1 MDRQE
6 FENTLKDF
14 EINVLKR
21 LPSMINITLTNRGNR
36 EQETSFNHFI
46 ETLKRQRTMLLK
58 DIPKLAKPPQKI
70 RYFNVVYNMD
80 SQLRSMGNRDVLKDR
95 MRMRRHALK
104 APIIYDIGKGP
115 EDGELLNVFENGVLL
130 KTTEKVSIDHEV
142 MITISGKSAK
152 GKAIWSIPA
161 KEGNVETGVRLI
173 DIPDDLIDE
182 LNRWMH
188 EKG

>member
-1 MDRQE
+1 
-6 FENTLKDF
+6 
-14 EINVLKR
+14 
-21 LPSMINITLTNRGNR
+21 
-36 EQETSFNHFI
+36 
-46 ETLKRQRTMLLK
+46 
-58 DIPKLAKPPQKI
+58 
-70 RYFNVVYNMD
+70 
-80 SQLRSMGNRDVLKDR
+80 
-95 MRMRRHALK
+95 MRRHALK

-115 EDGELLNVFENGVLL
+115 EDGELLNVFEDGVLL

-142 MITISGKSAK
+142 MITVSGKSAK